1 MASWMAWLGFTPE
14 QMAVLSRVLGVK
26 ESSAKVFPEQGALT
40 AGARGSGGPALVLK
54 YGIMPPSEKP
64 PNINALYGIPLPQSP
79 GSVRIILTDKQ
90 KADLKSQGVSPCDYV
105 DIAPTFM
112 PKYGI
117 APMIKHQPPAISP
130 KYGIIFTV
138 K

>member
-26 ESSAKVFPEQGALT
+26 DSSAKVFPERGALT
-40 AGARGSGGPALVLK
+40 AGARGPGGPPLVLK
-54 YGIMPPSEKP
+54 YGIIPPSQKP
-64 PNINALYGIPLPQSP
+64 PNITAKYGIPLPGSP

-105 DIAPTFM
+105 DVAPTPM
-112 PKYGI
+112 LKYGI
-117 APMIKHQPPAISP
+117 APMINNQPPAISP
-130 KYGIIFTV
+130 KYGINFTV
-138 K
+138 